1 MAHVRFGVNRVTMTQ
16 HRPLPVYPDERTVFS
31 AERNG
36 FRNGLPAAYRQSM
49 IALSIIKSRSC
60 DSKLNS
66 VRLIILWPVVLVVL
80 VGLQA
85 KPSEGKFEILAIVPR
100 AKKSPPA

>member
-100 AKKSPPA
+100 AKKSPP

>member
-80 VGLQA
+80 VGLH
-85 KPSEGKFEILAIVPR
+85 S
-100 AKKSPPA
+100 

>member
-36 FRNGLPAAYRQSM
+36 FRNGLPAAYRQSI

>member
-1 MAHVRFGVNRVTMTQ
+1 MTQ